1 MTTDQPNPPERRIQ
15 PPEAD
20 DPRLAIP
27 EVLRE
32 QPSRPTTDR
41 PAPNRENMGDTAK
54 AWGMALDL
62 IFTTI
67 GGLAIGWG
75 IDYWQKTGPWGAV
88 IGLALG
94 FLLAATRM
102 IRSTLKAE
110 AKEQAERERRRQ
122 SQRGPGHPE

>member
-1 MTTDQPNPPERRIQ
+1 MTTDQPNQPERKVE

-27 EVLRE
+27 EILRE
-32 QPSRPTTDR
+32 QPSRSSTDKST
-41 PAPNRENMGDTAK
+41 PKREDMGETAK

-62 IFTTI
+62 VFTTI

-75 IDYWQKTGPWGAV
+75 IDYWQKTGPWGAI

-94 FLLAATRM
+94 FMLAATRM

-110 AKEQAERERRRQ
+110 AREQAERERRRQ
-122 SQRGPGHPE
+122 SERTPDRPD

>member
-1 MTTDQPNPPERRIQ
+1 MTTDQPNPPERKIE

-32 QPSRPTTDR
+32 KPAPPAADR
-41 PAPNRENMGDTAK
+41 PAQRRESLGDTAK

-62 IFTTI
+62 VFTTI
-67 GGLAIGWG
+67 GGFVVGWG
-75 IDYWQKTGPWGAV
+75 IDYWLKTGPWGAV

-94 FLLAATRM
+94 FALAATRL

-110 AKEQAERERRRQ
+110 AKEQAERERRRRSEQ
-122 SQRGPGHPE
+122 GSGHPD